1 MGEMIRKGILL
12 HVAIAIVCLLS
23 VFIGSATFGV
33 IIGACLYLAY
43 VAMMYGEGCQVG
55 EHHCTVS
62 ATLERLKSEGKRGDE
77 KLEKNAFDPKKGVMA
92 CAVLG
97 GIPLILAVVNLIF
110 ANNSIMAESPLGI
123 ITRLFFAPQ
132 AFVTRWCN
140 EAVKTDISGAAAAA
154 KATLNAFDY
163 GTVDYK
169 KLISDVSQI
178 KVYAFASDM
187 KPLELMR
194 LLYIPL
200 GVLPAIAMLVGYLRG
215 PKLRE
220 KTVSDMLKG
229 SRKKQRRMRRAS
241 RQHQPRQAKP
251 EI

>member
-1 MGEMIRKGILL
+1 M
-12 HVAIAIVCLLS
+12 
-23 VFIGSATFGV
+23 
-33 IIGACLYLAY
+33 
-43 VAMMYGEGCQVG
+43 
-55 EHHCTVS
+55 
-62 ATLERLKSEGKRGDE
+62 
-77 KLEKNAFDPKKGVMA
+77 
-92 CAVLG
+92 
-97 GIPLILAVVNLIF
+97 
-110 ANNSIMAESPLGI
+110 
-123 ITRLFFAPQ
+123 
-132 AFVTRWCN
+132 TRWCN

-187 KPLELMR
+187 KTLELMR

-229 SRKKQRRMRRAS
+229 SRKKQLRMRRAS